1 MVPGEGQLVA
11 SVWGFIM
18 LFCLQNRNNHDMNV
32 RPVWD
37 QGITGKGV
45 VVSILDDGKLF
56 CSNINIVC
64 MYTAIYI
71 HFKHCE
77 NLSLLYGCIFIYYLG
92 LEHTH
97 HDLRDNYVSEL
108 HITSQPL

>member
-11 SVWGFIM
+11 SVWCFMM
-18 LFCLQNRNNHDMNV
+18 LFCLQNRNNHNMNV

-64 MYTAIYI
+64 MYTIQLYIYTLNTVKI
-71 HFKHCE
+71 SVYFVDVF
-77 NLSLLYGCIFIYYLG
+77 SF
-92 LEHTH
+92 
-97 HDLRDNYVSEL
+97 
-108 HITSQPL
+108 

>member
-1 MVPGEGQLVA
+1 
-11 SVWGFIM
+11 M

-71 HFKHCE
+71 YTLNTVKISVYFMDVF
-77 NLSLLYGCIFIYYLG
+77 SFI
-92 LEHTH
+92 
-97 HDLRDNYVSEL
+97 
-108 HITSQPL
+108 I

>member
-11 SVWGFIM
+11 SVWCFIM

-64 MYTAIYI
+64 MYTIHLYIYTLNTVKI
-71 HFKHCE
+71 SVYFVDVF
-77 NLSLLYGCIFIYYLG
+77 SF
-92 LEHTH
+92 
-97 HDLRDNYVSEL
+97 
-108 HITSQPL
+108 